1 MDSDG
6 FVRFIS
12 VNMFSCV
19 GEGGTGECTEL
30 ISLSIDPVARHK
42 RKANKQNNRL
52 LPCTVIWVS
61 MSTGS

>member
-19 GEGGTGECTEL
+19 EREGGTGECTEL

-42 RKANKQNNRL
+42 RKNGPTNK
-52 LPCTVIWVS
+52 TI
-61 MSTGS
+61 GSYPVQ